1 MRDEIAAVD
10 PHSHDLGFSPSSQVV
25 VMPPL
30 EPAEWDEILRRIAS
44 GASVVETAKAFGVH
58 PTSVHRRLKANSNA
72 RASKRT
78 ARKSSRRGTSR
89 TARLKPDLEPSPAA
103 APAPRKSATPRGS
116 ALQVRRQLIG
126 RLYRAIDT
134 KLKLMERRMNSEV
147 TALDTGSREE
157 GANLTA
163 ADHERET
170 RAFGALVKTIN
181 SVRQMQAEL
190 EDLANANPNATA
202 ADARLA
208 ADADRYRRDIA
219 ERLAKFVPPGA

>member
-1 MRDEIAAVD
+1 
-10 PHSHDLGFSPSSQVV
+10 
-25 VMPPL
+25 MPPL
-30 EPAEWDEILRRIAS
+30 EPAEWAEILRRIAS

-58 PTSVHRRLKANSNA
+58 PSTVQRRLNVSATA
-72 RASKRT
+72 RTPKGT
-78 ARKSSRRGTSR
+78 ARK
-89 TARLKPDLEPSPAA
+89 TARRSASRNVGRKRNVEPGPDT
-103 APAPRKSATPRGS
+103 APTPRKSGAPRGT

-134 KLKLMERRMNSEV
+134 KLKLMERRMNSEI
-147 TALDTGSREE
+147 TALDAGNGEE

-202 ADARLA
+202 GDARLA